1 MSALNELQNY
11 TFVSKYARWI
21 ESENREKLGK
31 RRSIELNMMHTIC

>member
-21 ESENREKLGK
+21 ESEIAEKHGK
-31 RRSIELNMMHTIC
+31 KRLIVLKI